1 MLLFL
6 SSVLSATDTE
16 SFTCIDVPLV
26 QGWQTISFHCGDLS
40 FDVLDS
46 ASFGQDDQV
55 FSRNG
60 GRLSFASFDG
70 AKWVGSL
77 VDTGFAFALGYKV
90 FFSGAAASALKQSG
104 EPQSPVE
111 GIVLSK
117 GWNWVGFPLFEN
129 YDINMGI
136 KAVVGKFSTDDSFK
150 TRSGNT
156 LLTSTFDGSKFVG
169 SLSELKP
176 GVGYEVLVAQAVTF
190 RYTRPVQINENPVYK
205 SGLADYKKSGLA
217 ARQNAEI
224 SFVASL
230 DNYVPPGSGYERTVY
245 NNGTHDLCPYLFSK
259 TLEHD
264 PVTSFPLCSH
274 VQKIVEAVSTPPR
287 AEMFTAIPRAPGS
300 VQKLE
305 GPQTSWDSMLMTSP
319 AATSATA
326 KKLTDPEFGFEI
338 AEVFA
343 MALLRDKPFVSWA
356 QDAEVQQVIDVLNTY
371 SQKSTAPLEGGVITL
386 RSLMRGAGADETIGP
401 YVSQYLLQPFQY
413 GNLKIT
419 QKYAIENDPHEP
431 TDWKEFIKIQD
442 GRPTE
447 TRADKDGESF
457 NFSPRNLGS
466 AVHNDPLFQ
475 FYYNAALISFQCGI
489 SASGMTGD
497 APPSTISAWTQGGG
511 PDVFGTVSGVALSAL
526 KAGWWHKWQHA
537 MRIRPEAVG
546 GLFEFCKNNL
556 AKCERVPELRPMYDA
571 FRQGLKNMTLAF
583 TGRTGGS
590 ETLLLATQY
599 PEGSP
604 THPSWPAGHAT
615 VAGACVTILK
625 AMLNTHNA
633 NNEKLPWPTEQ
644 CTAFE
649 AHVQGELSSYAGAD
663 AGDMTIVGELNKLAS
678 NAALG
683 RNFAGVHF
691 RSDGD
696 QGLVIGEQIAIQY
709 LESKLQ
715 EYALKSVLNSFTLEK
730 FDGTIIVITG

>member
-6 SSVLSATDTE
+6 SSVLS
-16 SFTCIDVPLV
+16 VPSPSPPPPSPSPPSLPPPSSPPPSPSPPPPPPRCSSV
-26 QGWQTISFHCGDLS
+26 DRHPTMSLKSWY
-40 FDVLDS
+40 LDHT
-46 ASFGQDDQV
+46 
-55 FSRNG
+55 NG
-60 GRLSFASFDG
+60 GSGKWSQCEEMCRADPSCHSWMWRNSGGTCYLS
-70 AKWVGSL
+70 
-77 VDTGFAFALGYKV
+77 VDSEL
-90 FFSGAAASALKQSG
+90 
-104 EPQSPVE
+104 
-111 GIVLSK
+111 
-117 GWNWVGFPLFEN
+117 
-129 YDINMGI
+129 
-136 KAVVGKFSTDDSFK
+136 
-150 TRSGNT
+150 RSGSWSDHHPHT
-156 LLTSTFDGSKFVG
+156 LNAANC
-169 SLSELKP
+169 
-176 GVGYEVLVAQAVTF
+176 LVPPPPEE
-190 RYTRPVQINENPVYK
+190 RPQINENPVY
-205 SGLADYKKSGLA
+205 KSGLA

-230 DNYVPPGSGYERTVY
+230 ENYVPPGSGYERTVY

-442 GRPTE
+442 GRPTK

-649 AHVQGELSSYAGAD
+649 AHAQGELSSYAGAD

>member
-6 SSVLSATDTE
+6 SSVLSAIDTE
-16 SFTCIDVPLV
+16 SCIDVPLV

-40 FDVLDS
+40 FDILDS
-46 ASFGQDDQV
+46 ASFGQDDKV
-55 FSRNG
+55 FSRKG
-60 GRLSFASFDG
+60 GQLLFATFDG
-70 AKWVGSL
+70 AKWQGSL
-77 VDTGFAFALGYKV
+77 VETGFRPFAFAQGYKV
-90 FFSGAAASALKQSG
+90 YFSGPAASALKQSG

-129 YDINMGI
+129 YDINM
-136 KAVVGKFSTDDSFK
+136 AVVGKFSIDDSFK

-176 GVGYEVLVAQAVTF
+176 GVGYEVLVAQAVRF

-205 SGLADYKKSGLA
+205 SGLA

-230 DNYVPPGSGYERTVY
+230 ENYVPPGSGYERTVY

-431 TDWKEFIKIQD
+431 TAWKEFIKIQD

-457 NFSPRNLGS
+457 NFSPRILGS

-649 AHVQGELSSYAGAD
+649 AHAQGELSSYAGAD